1 MISPAEL
8 IRRVATQTRQRDP
21 EGDSARRALRAAI
34 FIPIAAAL
42 SFAVAGG
49 TQTPIFALIGSIALL
64 IVADF
69 PGSVTTRA
77 LAYLSLAVNGAILIT
92 VGTLAAPH
100 PWVAV
105 PLAVAIGALAVFFGL
120 LSDVVA
126 AGQRATL
133 MTFILPVCIR
143 PPGPLG
149 DRLFGWVIALLICV
163 PAALWVF
170 APRHH
175 SDLRRQATRVCTA
188 LADRIEGTG
197 SRGELADAMQGLQN
211 AFLAN
216 AFRPV
221 ALTAG
226 SRTLIRVVPNLQWLC
241 DRVDADTGRLLGPMA
256 ESGVRVLRDC
266 AAALS
271 GLPGPDRSGRNL
283 TITAMEHRT
292 IAMRRY
298 QRDIVDIL
306 AEPDDPAAV
315 DLGGRLLSRRTMSA
329 TIGLIGS
336 TIGFAAAA
344 DARPV
349 WAKLLG
355 RRLPETGVADKVP
368 SRGSAITGLS
378 GYLSTRSITVI
389 NSLRTG
395 LALAV
400 AVAITFAFPVQ
411 NAPWVVLGTLSVL
424 RSSAVTTGSSALR
437 AVAGTL
443 IGIAVGAS
451 IIGAL
456 GVDPPVLWTLLP
468 LVAFGSTYV
477 SRVGSFAAGQ
487 AMFTVMVLIV
497 FNLIEPAG
505 WRIGIVRIE
514 DVLVGA
520 LVGVAVSLVL
530 WPRAGAAAVQR
541 AIDGALGAGSRYL
554 AAAVYRVTRGASE
567 QSNDAIIG
575 RSRETL
581 AAMRTYGD
589 AVHDYLSENAGAIDS
604 DMLDTT
610 SRIPRLRT
618 AGDLIADIVPP
629 PLGVYPRARRVLEA
643 HTDVVCAR
651 LDGSRP
657 DAALPGIHEEFIPAL
672 RAEAR
677 PGELAAAAALPL
689 VKAAAS
695 IGELELLYA
704 AKETVGVH

>member
-8 IRRVATQTRQRDP
+8 TRRVATQTRERDP

-34 FIPIAAAL
+34 FIPIAAAV

-49 TQTPIFALIGSIALL
+49 TQTPVFALVGAIALL

-77 LAYLSLAVNGAILIT
+77 LAYLALAVNGAVLIT

-105 PLAVAIGALAVFFGL
+105 PLAVLIGALAVFFGL

-163 PAALWVF
+163 PAALWVL
-170 APRHH
+170 APRYH
-175 SDLRRQATRVCTA
+175 SDLRRQSTRVCTA

-197 SRGELADAMQGLQN
+197 PPGELADAMQGLQK
-211 AFLAN
+211 AFLVN

-221 ALTAG
+221 ALTAS

-241 DRVDADTGRLLGPMA
+241 DRVDSDTGRLLGPMA

-266 AAALS
+266 AEALS
-271 GLPGPDRSGRNL
+271 GAHRSETTL
-283 TITAMEHRT
+283 TNTAMEHRA

-298 QRDIVDIL
+298 RQDIADIL

-315 DLGGRLLSRRTMSA
+315 ELGRRLLSRRTMSA
-329 TIGLIGS
+329 TIGLVGS
-336 TIGFAAAA
+336 TIGYAAAV
-344 DARPV
+344 DRRPV
-349 WAKLLG
+349 WAKILG
-355 RRLPETGVADKVP
+355 LRLPETGLADKIP
-368 SRGSAITGLS
+368 SKGSAITGLG

-424 RSSAVTTGSSALR
+424 RSTAVTTGSSAIR

-443 IGIAVGAS
+443 IGITVGAAV
-451 IIGAL
+451 IGVL
-456 GVDPPVLWTLLP
+456 GVDQPVLWTLLP
-468 LVAFGSTYV
+468 IVAFGSTYV

-487 AMFTVMVLIV
+487 AMFTMMVLIV

-505 WRIGIVRIE
+505 WRIGLIRIE

-520 LVGVAVSLVL
+520 LVGVAVSVLL

-541 AIDGALGAGSRYL
+541 AIDGALRTGSRYL
-554 AAAVYRVTRGASE
+554 AAAVHRVTRGASE
-567 QSNDAIIG
+567 QCNDTVIAL
-575 RSRETL
+575 SRETL
-581 AAMRTYGD
+581 VAVRTYGD

-604 DMLDTT
+604 TMLDTT
-610 SRIPRLRT
+610 NQIPRLRT

-629 PLGVYPRARRVLEA
+629 PLGVYPRARGVLEA
-643 HTDVVCAR
+643 HTAVVCAR

-657 DAALPGIHEEFIPAL
+657 DAALPAISDDFIPAL

-689 VKAAAS
+689 VTAAAN
-695 IGELELLYA
+695 IGELELLYP
-704 AKETVGVH
+704 AKDTEPVH